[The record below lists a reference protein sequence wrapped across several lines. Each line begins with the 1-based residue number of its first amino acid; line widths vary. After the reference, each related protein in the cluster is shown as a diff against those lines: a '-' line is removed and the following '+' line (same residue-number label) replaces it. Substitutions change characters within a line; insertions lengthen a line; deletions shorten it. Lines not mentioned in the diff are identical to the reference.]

1 MTLENQAEE
10 PDRETRKER
19 VNREMTE
26 LLNELR
32 VALPGVQ
39 MLFAFLLTVPFSA
52 RFEKLTAAE
61 SKIFYVTFACTTIA
75 SIFLIAPSSNH
86 RLAFRA
92 LDKERLLF
100 RANRF
105 AIGGIIFLALAMEG
119 AVFLISEMVL
129 GGAWAWAATMASFAL
144 ILATWYFMPL
154 LRKLQAASSPKK
166 PEDSA
171 LSPPRDR

>member
-1 MTLENQAEE
+1 MTPERQAEE
-10 PDRETRKER
+10 PDHETRKER
-19 VNREMTE
+19 VNREMIE

-39 MLFAFLLTVPFSA
+39 MLFAFLVTVPFTA
-52 RFEKLTAAE
+52 RFEKLTAEE

-92 LDKERLLF
+92 VDKERLLF

-105 AIGGIIFLALAMEG
+105 AIAGLVFLALAMGG

-129 GGAWAWAATMASFAL
+129 GGEWAWGATIATFAL
-144 ILATWYFMPL
+144 ISATWYFMPL
-154 LRKLQAASSPKK
+154 LRKLQAVRAPKK

-171 LSPPRDR
+171 LSPPTDK